1 MESRIL
7 EIVLFSEG
15 NNKRKMIQE
24 WIAESVMPIIA
35 KQEKDTQKFTLETLA
50 GIPAVYMS

>member
-15 NNKRKMIQE
+15 NNKREMIQG

-50 GIPAVYMS
+50 GTPAVYMS